1 MNAAETAK
9 LYLMA
14 RTAFSAQKFAEHTPD
29 LWGEVFA
36 AYPYEDMRAALMWC
50 TSNKEWLSVK
60 DMLAEV
66 KRLRAKRI
74 HEDTLHSLY
83 PPDDLDPDDPRA
95 YIDWLGTQVK
105 ALGDGALPA
114 QPRGLVSRADSDP
127 ARIGAREVRALVAGL
142 RDVPDADTE
151 EAS

>member
-1 MNAAETAK
+1 MNVEEVAK

-29 LWGEVFA
+29 LWGELFA
-36 AYPYEDMRAALMWC
+36 DYPYADMRAALMWC
-50 TSNKEWLSVK
+50 TRNKEWLNVK

-66 KRLRAKRI
+66 KRIRAKRI
-74 HEDTLHSLY
+74 NEDTLHKLY
-83 PPDDLDPDDPRA
+83 PPDDLDPDNPRA
-95 YIDWLGTQVK
+95 YIDWLVTQVR
-105 ALGDGALPA
+105 ALGDGVEPAEPPALVA
-114 QPRGLVSRADSDP
+114 RADADP
-127 ARIGAREVRALVAGL
+127 ARIGAREVRALVAGF